1 MQTLDQRALFAAV
14 LAHPEEDTPRLMLA
28 DALEE
33 TDPARAELIR
43 VQCELARLDDLEGIT
58 IGGKYSWEDYRK
70 WSGLRDREADLLET
84 HGARWR
90 RVACTKCGGTGDS
103 RGMNLSHTFERCK
116 TCAGTGDMGGL
127 TWAIVPDLLPSGGIY
142 KWNPPE
148 VEFARGFPHV
158 VRCARLV
165 DAVVDAVGDGCLN
178 CGVNR
183 PGANSYN
190 VCSKCGMT
198 VGVSAVAT
206 PWFAAVVAH
215 HPTVEQVIP
224 GDREPRADGINFVW
238 FNSDRTHRH
247 DEDAGAAEVPGAIW
261 PHLQQPPHT
270 RGVTFAARELAL
282 ATLGRAIIAFA
293 RKEPSA

>member
-33 TDPARAELIR
+33 TDSARAELIR

-70 WSGLRDREADLLET
+70 WSGLRDREAALLAT

-90 RVACTKCGGTGDS
+90 RVACVQCGGTGNGS
-103 RGMNLSHTFERCK
+103 LISSEGHGAKGRSVFAKCK
-116 TCAGTGDMGGL
+116 LCNGTGDMGGL

-158 VRCARLV
+158 VCCARLA
-165 DAVVDAVGDGCLN
+165 DAVEQDLTT
-178 CGVNR
+178 GVTTHTHY
-183 PGANSYN
+183 A
-190 VCSKCGMT
+190 
-198 VGVSAVAT
+198 AT
-206 PWFAAVVAH
+206 PWLAAVAKRH
-215 HPTVEQVIP
+215 RTVEQVIP
-224 GDREPRADGINFVW
+224 GDCDPEHGDLTATSYCWVRAGMMDPSPADLPAALFDMVAKLEPGW
-238 FNSDRTHRH
+238 S
-247 DEDAGAAEVPGAIW
+247 GASYVVAFP
-261 PHLQQPPHT
+261 T
-270 RGVTFAARELAL
+270 RELAL
-282 ATLGRAIIAFA
+282 AALGRAIVAFA